1 MLPIFEVTL
10 SPLESPSTFFF
21 FFDGRIFIS
30 DKEFSICGDV
40 AHF

>member
-10 SPLESPSTFFF
+10 SPLESPSTFF